1 MAYLALTGGIGGA
14 KLALGLAR
22 ILAADEIAFLVNTG
36 DDFEHLGLH
45 ISPDMDTL
53 TYTLAGLSNPQA
65 GWGRKDESWQF
76 MAALDE
82 LGGETWFQLG
92 DRDLALHVTRT
103 EMLRQGATLTQATR
117 RIAARFGIA
126 QRIIP
131 MSNDPVRTQV
141 HTASGPLAFQHYFVR
156 DRCEPVVTGFEFS
169 GAESATPSPDLAA
182 HLKDC
187 DGIIICPSNPFVSV
201 DPILAVPGLGA
212 ALKASE
218 APVVAVSP
226 IVGGTAIKGP
236 TAKMMGELG
245 MPATADQVAEHYAGL
260 IDGFILDQQDAA
272 LDGTLAVPTRVAQS
286 LMVTLQDR
294 ERLAAETLDFAH
306 ALRKGAA

>member
-22 ILAADEIAFLVNTG
+22 ILAADEVAFVVNTG

-45 ISPDMDTL
+45 VSPDMDTL

-103 EMLRQGATLTQATR
+103 EMLRQGATLTEATQ
-117 RIAARFGIA
+117 RIAASFGIA

-131 MSNDPVRTQV
+131 MSDDPVRTQV

-156 DRCEPVVTGFEFS
+156 DRCEPAVTGFEFA
-169 GAESATPSPDLAA
+169 GAESAAPSPDLAT
-182 HLKDC
+182 HLEGC
-187 DGIIICPSNPFVSV
+187 DGFVICPSNPFVSV
-201 DPILAVPGLGA
+201 DPILAVPGLPE
-212 ALKASE
+212 ALKASD

-226 IVGGTAIKGP
+226 IVGGMAIKGP

-245 MPATADQVAEHYAGL
+245 VPATADQVAEHYAGL
-260 IDGFILDQQDAA
+260 IDGFMLDEQDAA
-272 LDGTLAVPTRVAQS
+272 LDGTLAVPTRVTQS

-294 ERLAAETLDFAH
+294 ERLAAETLDFVH
-306 ALRKGAA
+306 ALRKGAV